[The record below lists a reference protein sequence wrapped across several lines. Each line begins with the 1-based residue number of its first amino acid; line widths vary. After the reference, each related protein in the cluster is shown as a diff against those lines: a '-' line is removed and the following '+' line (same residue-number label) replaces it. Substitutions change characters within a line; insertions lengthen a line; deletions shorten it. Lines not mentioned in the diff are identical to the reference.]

1 MPQPTLFRQARFMT
15 SVAALETLPP
25 EGQGEIAFAG
35 RSNAGKSSA
44 LNTLAD
50 QKQLAFVS
58 KTPGRTQLINYFD
71 LGNGHHLVDLPGYGY
86 AKVPAAIRAPW
97 ERLLGEYLL
106 ARQSLKGMAV
116 IMDARHPVTELDLR
130 LFDWFRP
137 TGKPVHVLLSK
148 ADKLS
153 RAEASATL
161 KAVRDELSRL
171 SPLYSAQLFSSLKK
185 TGIEEA
191 ERVFAAWLGIELKQ
205 SAADGELS
213 LASGAKPRPRS
224 TTRPGHLAKT
234 QPKPGK

>member
-71 LGNGHHLVDLPGYGY
+71 LGAGRHLVDLPGYGY
-86 AKVPAAIRAPW
+86 AKVPAAVRAPW
-97 ERLLGEYLL
+97 ERLLGDYLL
-106 ARQSLKGMAV
+106 IRRSLKGMAV
-116 IMDARHPVTELDLR
+116 IMDSRHPMTELDLR
-130 LFDWFRP
+130 LLRWFLP

-148 ADKLS
+148 ADKLT
-153 RAEASATL
+153 RADAASTL
-161 KAVRDELSRL
+161 KAVREALKDLSHNHT
-171 SPLYSAQLFSSLKK
+171 AQLFSALKK

-191 ERVFAAWLGIELKQ
+191 EEIFAAWLEMEWKP
-205 SAADGELS
+205 AAQRDGN
-213 LASGAKPRPRS
+213 KPAVAAGSPAHAMARTR
-224 TTRPGHLAKT
+224 TARPGRR
-234 QPKPGK
+234 